1 MADEGPKNRLADCTS
16 PYLLQHASN
25 PVAWQ
30 PWDDDAIEL
39 ARTLD
44 RPLLVSIGYAACHW
58 CHVME
63 HESFADEA
71 TAAMMNERLV
81 CIKVDREERPDVD
94 ALYMAACQA
103 LTGAGGWPLNA
114 FVDPNT
120 LKPFFAGTYY
130 PPDQRYGRPSWTQ
143 IVTALSDTWR
153 DERDDLL
160 ANAEQITDHLVR
172 MAAGGEAGDAADEQ
186 DLTEMVEAVAE
197 ASVQHSLKLFDA
209 QNGGFGG
216 APKFPHPM
224 ELEGLLRN
232 GSEEAQNAVEV
243 SLRYMAE
250 RGLFDHLGGGWHR
263 YCVDAQWAVPHFEKM
278 LYDNAL
284 LLPIHARALREG
296 IGDSALHE
304 RVIRLTL
311 EWLEREMFDPD
322 GGVWSTLDADS
333 DDGTGHKEEGA
344 FYVWSPTEVEAA
356 LGKQDG
362 ALACAR
368 WTVTES
374 GNFEDSGSS
383 VLALAPAAGL
393 TEEAEEEL
401 RLALLDARA
410 ERARPG
416 TDDKVLSAWN
426 GMLLVALSDLG
437 GEPGDGIGGQSAR
450 IGAHV
455 AKGLLSRSTKPD
467 GSVLRTWRGETDGGA
482 GFLDDHAWAALGL
495 LRWGLLTDDETCIER
510 ALAITTR
517 LLDSFADPDGG
528 FWLASADHEELPV
541 RQRCENDSAV
551 PGSTAIVVRLLATH
565 LGAWPAHPDA
575 DSWRASAEGAIRRL
589 ANPLMQRGPA
599 YWALLNAA
607 SDLLRPWSV
616 WHIHHDG
623 TEPKAVENLRQSEGE
638 RQLVIS
644 TERVQEERDRGDT
657 PWMAWLCEGMT
668 CKAPITEEP
677 DLVW

>member
-63 HESFADEA
+63 HESFADEE

-160 ANAEQITDHLVR
+160 ANAEQITDHLGR
-172 MAAGGEAGDAADEQ
+172 MAAGGEAGDAAGEQ

-243 SLRYMAE
+243 SLRCMAE

-284 LLPIHARALREG
+284 LLPLHARALREG
-296 IGDSALHE
+296 IGDPALHE
-304 RVIRLTL
+304 RVVRLTL

-322 GGVWSTLDADS
+322 GGIWSTLDADS

-344 FYVWSPTEVEAA
+344 FYVWNPTEVKAA

-368 WTVTES
+368 WTVTKS

-383 VLALAPAAGL
+383 VLALAPAAVL
-393 TEEAEEEL
+393 TGEAEEEL

-455 AKGLLSRSTKPD
+455 AKGLLARSTKPD

-510 ALAITTR
+510 ALAITNR

-551 PGSTAIVVRLLATH
+551 PGSTAIVVRLLATL

-575 DSWRASAEGAIRRL
+575 DSWRAFAEGAIRRL

-623 TEPKAVENLRQSEGE
+623 TEPDAVARLRETGGE
-638 RQLVIS
+638 CQLVIS
-644 TERVQEERDRGDT
+644 TERVQEERDRGGA
-657 PWMAWLCEGMT
+657 PWTAWLCEGMT
-668 CKAPITEEP
+668 CKAPTTEIP

>member
-1 MADEGPKNRLADCTS
+1 MADEGPTNRLADCTS

-172 MAAGGEAGDAADEQ
+172 MAAGGEAGDVAGEQ

-243 SLRYMAE
+243 SLRHMAE

-304 RVIRLTL
+304 RVILLTL
-311 EWLEREMFDPD
+311 EWLEREMFHPG

-344 FYVWSPTEVEAA
+344 FYVWNPTEVEAA
-356 LGKQDG
+356 LGEEDG

-368 WTVTES
+368 WTVTKS

-383 VLALAPAAGL
+383 VLALAPAEGL
-393 TEEAEEEL
+393 TGEAEEEL

-426 GMLLVALSDLG
+426 GMLLVALSDLA
-437 GEPGDGIGGQSAR
+437 GERAENVGE
-450 IGAHV
+450 HV
-455 AKGLLSRSTKPD
+455 AKGLLARSTKPD

-510 ALAITTR
+510 ASAITNR
-517 LLDSFADPDGG
+517 LLESFSDPDGG

-551 PGSTAIVVRLLATH
+551 PGSTAVVVRLLATH

-575 DSWRASAEGAIRRL
+575 DSWRASAEGAIQRL
-589 ANPLMQRGPA
+589 GDSLMHRGPA

-607 SDLLRPWSV
+607 ADLLQPWSV

-623 TEPKAVENLRQSEGE
+623 TEPEAVENLRQSEGE

-644 TERVQEERDRGDT
+644 TERVQEERDRGDA

-668 CKAPITEEP
+668 CKAPITAEP

>member
-1 MADEGPKNRLADCTS
+1 MADEGPTNRLADCTS

-153 DERDDLL
+153 DERDGLL
-160 ANAEQITDHLVR
+160 ANAEQITDHIGR
-172 MAAGGEAGDAADEQ
+172 MAAGGEAGDVAGEQ

-243 SLRYMAE
+243 SLRHMAE

-304 RVIRLTL
+304 RVILLTL
-311 EWLEREMFDPD
+311 EWLEREMFHPG

-344 FYVWSPTEVEAA
+344 FYVWNPTEVEAA
-356 LGKQDG
+356 LGEEDG

-368 WTVTES
+368 WTVTKS
-374 GNFEDSGSS
+374 GNFEESGSS
-383 VLALAPAAGL
+383 VLALAPAEGL
-393 TEEAEEEL
+393 TGEAEEEL

-426 GMLLVALSDLG
+426 GMLLVALSDLA
-437 GEPGDGIGGQSAR
+437 GERAENVGE
-450 IGAHV
+450 HV
-455 AKGLLSRSTKPD
+455 AKGLLARSTKPD
-467 GSVLRTWRGETDGGA
+467 GSVVRTWRGETDGGA

-510 ALAITTR
+510 ASAITNR
-517 LLDSFADPDGG
+517 LLESFSDPDGG

-551 PGSTAIVVRLLATH
+551 PGSTAVVVRLLATH

-575 DSWRASAEGAIRRL
+575 DSWRASAEGAIQRL
-589 ANPLMQRGPA
+589 GDSLMHRGPA

-607 SDLLRPWSV
+607 ADLLQPWSV

-623 TEPKAVENLRQSEGE
+623 TEPEAVENLRQSEGE

-644 TERVQEERDRGDT
+644 TERVQEERDRGDA

-668 CKAPITEEP
+668 CKAPITAEP

>member
-1 MADEGPKNRLADCTS
+1 MADEGPTNRLADCTS

-160 ANAEQITDHLVR
+160 ANADQITDHLGQ
-172 MAAGGEAGDAADEQ
+172 MAAGGEAGEH
-186 DLTEMVEAVAE
+186 DLEELVGAVSV

-243 SLRYMAE
+243 SLRHMAE

-284 LLPIHARALREG
+284 LLPIHARALCEG

-304 RVIRLTL
+304 RVILLTL
-311 EWLEREMFDPD
+311 EWLEREMFHPG

-344 FYVWSPTEVEAA
+344 FYVWNPTEVEAA
-356 LGKQDG
+356 LGEEDG

-368 WTVTES
+368 WTVTKS
-374 GNFEDSGSS
+374 GNFEESGSS
-383 VLALAPAAGL
+383 VLALAPTEGL
-393 TEEAEEEL
+393 TGEAEEEL

-426 GMLLVALSDLG
+426 GMLLVALSDLA
-437 GEPGDGIGGQSAR
+437 GERAENVGE
-450 IGAHV
+450 HV
-455 AKGLLSRSTKPD
+455 AKGLLARSTKPD

-510 ALAITTR
+510 ASAITNR
-517 LLDSFADPDGG
+517 LLESFTDPDGG

-551 PGSTAIVVRLLATH
+551 PGSTAVVVRLLATH

-623 TEPKAVENLRQSEGE
+623 TEPKAVGRLRETGGE
-638 RQLVIS
+638 CQLVIS
-644 TERVQEERDRGDT
+644 TERVQEERDRGDA
-657 PWMAWLCEGMT
+657 PWTAWLCEGMT
-668 CKAPITEEP
+668 CKAPTTEPP

>member
-1 MADEGPKNRLADCTS
+1 MADKGPTNRLADCTS
-16 PYLLQHASN
+16 PYLLQHVSN

-71 TAAMMNERLV
+71 TAALMNERLV

-160 ANAEQITDHLVR
+160 ANAEQITTHLDR
-172 MAAGGEAGDAADEQ
+172 MADGGEAGEH
-186 DLTEMVEAVAE
+186 DLLELVGAVAE

-232 GSEEAQNAVEV
+232 GSEEARNAVEV
-243 SLRYMAE
+243 SLRCMAE

-263 YCVDAQWAVPHFEKM
+263 YCVDARWAVPHFEKM

-284 LLPIHARALREG
+284 LLPIHARASREG
-296 IGDSALHE
+296 IGDPTLHE
-304 RVIRLTL
+304 RVILLTL

-344 FYVWSPTEVEAA
+344 FYVWNPTEVEAA
-356 LGKQDG
+356 LGEENG

-368 WTVTES
+368 WTVTDS

-393 TEEAEEEL
+393 TEDDEEGL

-426 GMLLVALSDLG
+426 GMLLVALSDLA
-437 GEPGDGIGGQSAR
+437 GERAENVGE
-450 IGAHV
+450 HV
-455 AKGLLSRSTKPD
+455 AKGMLARSTKPD

-510 ALAITTR
+510 ALAITNR

-551 PGSTAIVVRLLATH
+551 PGSTAIVVRLLATL

-575 DSWRASAEGAIRRL
+575 DSWRAFSEGAIQRL
-589 ANPLMQRGPA
+589 GDALMHRGPA

-607 SDLLRPWSV
+607 SDLLQPWSV

-623 TEPKAVENLRQSEGE
+623 TEPEAVMTLRQNEGD

-644 TERVQEERDRGDT
+644 TERVQEERDRGDA
-657 PWMAWLCEGMT
+657 PWIAWLCEGMT

>member
-1 MADEGPKNRLADCTS
+1 MADKGPTNRLADCTS
-16 PYLLQHASN
+16 PYLLQHVSN

-71 TAAMMNERLV
+71 TAALMNERLV

-160 ANAEQITDHLVR
+160 ANAEQITTHLDR
-172 MAAGGEAGDAADEQ
+172 MADGGEAGEH
-186 DLTEMVEAVAE
+186 DLLELVGAVAE

-232 GSEEAQNAVEV
+232 GSKEARNAVEV
-243 SLRYMAE
+243 SLRCMAE

-263 YCVDAQWAVPHFEKM
+263 YCVDERWAVPHFEKM

-296 IGDSALHE
+296 IGDPTLHE
-304 RVIRLTL
+304 RVILLTL
-311 EWLEREMFDPD
+311 EWLEREMFDPE

-344 FYVWSPTEVEAA
+344 FYVWNPTEVEDA
-356 LGKQDG
+356 LGEENG

-393 TEEAEEEL
+393 TGESEEEL
-401 RLALLDARA
+401 RLALLNARA

-426 GMLLVALSDLG
+426 GMLLVALSDLY
-437 GEPGDGIGGQSAR
+437 GERAER
-450 IGAHV
+450 VGAHA
-455 AKGLLSRSTKPD
+455 AKGLLVRSTKPD

-495 LRWGLLTDDETCIER
+495 LRWGLLTDDDTCIER
-510 ALAITTR
+510 ALAITNR
-517 LLDSFADPDGG
+517 LLESFADSDGG
-528 FWLASADHEELPV
+528 FWLASTDHEELPV

-551 PGSTAIVVRLLATH
+551 PGSTAVVVRLLATL
-565 LGAWPAHPDA
+565 LGACPAHPDA
-575 DSWRASAEGAIRRL
+575 DSWRAFAEGAIQRL
-589 ANPLMQRGPA
+589 GDTLMHRGPA
-599 YWALLNAA
+599 YWALLNAGT
-607 SDLLRPWSV
+607 DLLRPWSV

-623 TEPKAVENLRQSEGE
+623 SEPEAVATLRLNGGV

-644 TERVQEERDRGDT
+644 TERVQEGRDRGDA

-668 CKAPITEEP
+668 CKAPITQEP

>member
-1 MADEGPKNRLADCTS
+1 MADEGPTNRLADCTS

-63 HESFADEA
+63 HESFADEE

-153 DERDDLL
+153 DERDGLL
-160 ANAEQITDHLVR
+160 ANAEQITDHLGQ
-172 MAAGGEAGDAADEQ
+172 MAAGGEAGEH
-186 DLTEMVEAVAE
+186 DLEELVGAVSV

-304 RVIRLTL
+304 RVILLTL

-344 FYVWSPTEVEAA
+344 FYVWNPTEVEAA
-356 LGKQDG
+356 LGEEDG

-368 WTVTES
+368 WTVTKS
-374 GNFEDSGSS
+374 GNFEESGSS
-383 VLALAPAAGL
+383 VLALAPAEGL
-393 TEEAEEEL
+393 TGEAEEEL

-426 GMLLVALSDLG
+426 GMLLVALSDLA
-437 GEPGDGIGGQSAR
+437 GERAENVGE
-450 IGAHV
+450 HV
-455 AKGLLSRSTKPD
+455 AKGLLARSTKPD

-510 ALAITTR
+510 ASAITNR
-517 LLDSFADPDGG
+517 LLESFSDPDGG

-551 PGSTAIVVRLLATH
+551 PGSTAVVVRLLATH

-575 DSWRASAEGAIRRL
+575 DSWRASAEGAIQRL
-589 ANPLMQRGPA
+589 GDSLMHRGPA

-607 SDLLRPWSV
+607 ADLLQPWSV

-623 TEPKAVENLRQSEGE
+623 TEPEAVENLRQSEGE

-644 TERVQEERDRGDT
+644 TERVQEERDRGDA

-668 CKAPITEEP
+668 CKAPITAEP

>member
-1 MADEGPKNRLADCTS
+1 MGDEGPTNRLADCTS
-16 PYLLQHASN
+16 PYLLQHVSN

-160 ANAEQITDHLVR
+160 ANAEQITDHLGQ
-172 MAAGGEAGDAADEQ
+172 MAAGGEAGEH
-186 DLTEMVEAVAE
+186 DLEELVGAVSV

-296 IGDSALHE
+296 IGDPALHE
-304 RVIRLTL
+304 RVILLTL

-333 DDGTGHKEEGA
+333 DDVTGHKEEGA
-344 FYVWSPTEVEAA
+344 FYVWNPTEIKTA
-356 LGKQDG
+356 LGEEDG

-368 WTVTES
+368 WTVTDS
-374 GNFEDSGSS
+374 GNFEESGSS
-383 VLALAPAAGL
+383 VLALSPAAGL
-393 TEEAEEEL
+393 TEEGEEKL
-401 RLALLDARA
+401 RLSLLDARA

-426 GMLLVALSDLG
+426 GMLLVALSDLA
-437 GEPGDGIGGQSAR
+437 GERAENVGE
-450 IGAHV
+450 HV
-455 AKGLLSRSTKPD
+455 ARGLLSRSTKPD

-495 LRWGLLTDDETCIER
+495 LHWGLLTDDETCIER
-510 ALAITTR
+510 ALAITNR
-517 LLDSFADPDGG
+517 LLDSFADSDGG

-551 PGSTAIVVRLLATH
+551 PGSTAIVVRLLATL

-575 DSWRASAEGAIRRL
+575 DSWRASAEGAIQRL
-589 ANPLMQRGPA
+589 GDALMHRGPA

-607 SDLLRPWSV
+607 ADLLRPWSV

-623 TEPKAVENLRQSEGE
+623 SEPEAVAQLRRTGGE
-638 RQLVIS
+638 CQLVIS
-644 TERVQEERDRGDT
+644 TERVQEERDRGDA